1 MGKYCSAL
9 VNMCMQIKEQIRN
22 KLFNKQETSSVV
34 EESLLLHT
42 HSVPIRV
49 RVCDHMCACV
59 GLCTKQGRLNNF
71 KQVFKLQLH
80 FLCLAVKQKL
90 SYKQGHHSNYI

>member
-9 VNMCMQIKEQIRN
+9 VNMCTQIKEQIRN

-80 FLCLAVKQKL
+80 FLCLAVKQK
-90 SYKQGHHSNYI
+90 